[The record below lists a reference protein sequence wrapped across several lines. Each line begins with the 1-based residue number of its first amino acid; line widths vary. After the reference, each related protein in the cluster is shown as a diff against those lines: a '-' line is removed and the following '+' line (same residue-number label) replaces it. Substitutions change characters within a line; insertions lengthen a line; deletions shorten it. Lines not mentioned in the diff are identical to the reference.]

1 MRLATAGRPHLTYC
15 TNVHPGESWR
25 EIFANL
31 RTYLPPIKRLVSP
44 QESFGVGLR
53 LSARAAD
60 DLAQPAEIDRL
71 RAYLEEQDL
80 YVFTVNGFSYGAFH
94 GTRVKERVYLP
105 DWLDEERKRYS
116 DLLARILA
124 DLLPPQVAGTVSTV
138 PGAFKEGMRSPGQA
152 ALIAEHLL
160 QHAATLQAIRQR
172 TGKLVA
178 VALEP
183 EPCCY
188 LETAAETISFFEEHL
203 FSRPALARFGQ
214 LTGLGRSA
222 AEESLRSHVG
232 LCFDACH
239 MAVEFEDMQGA
250 LRALG
255 SAGIR
260 IAKVQLST
268 GLQVAFGP
276 EERDEVFSALRPFAD
291 PVYLHQVVERRGEQL
306 RRFVDLDEAMG
317 STPPGD
323 AAAREWRIHFH
334 VPVFQARY
342 DRFENTQADLAALL
356 RILRAEPLSSHLEVE
371 TYTWEVLPEEHRR
384 EGVVASV
391 ARELQWVVEQM
402 RP

>member
-1 MRLATAGRPHLTYC
+1 MRLPTAGHPHLTYC
-15 TNVHPGESWR
+15 TNVHPGESWL

-44 QESFGVGLR
+44 QKSFGVGLR
-53 LSARAAD
+53 LSARAAE
-60 DLAQPAEIDRL
+60 DLAQPAELEQL

-80 YVFTVNGFSYGAFH
+80 YVFTVNGFPHGAFH

-105 DWLDEERKRYS
+105 DWLDEERQRYS

-138 PGAFKEGMRSPGQA
+138 PGAFKERMRSPGQA
-152 ALIAEHLL
+152 ALIAERLL
-160 QHAATLQAIRQR
+160 QHAATLQAIRER

-188 LETAAETISFFEEHL
+188 LETVAETIAFFEEHL

-222 AEESLRSHVG
+222 AEESLRRHVG
-232 LCFDACH
+232 VCFDACH

-276 EERDEVFSALRPFAD
+276 ERDEVFSALRPFAD
-291 PVYLHQVVERRGEQL
+291 PVYLHQVVERRGEEL
-306 RRFVDLDEAMG
+306 AMG

-323 AAAREWRIHFH
+323 AAARQWRIHFH

-342 DRFENTQADLAALL
+342 GRFENTQADLAALL
-356 RILRAEPLSSHLEVE
+356 RILKAEPLSPHLEVE
-371 TYTWEVLPEEHRR
+371 TYTWEVLPEEYRR
-384 EGVVASV
+384 EGIVASV
-391 ARELQWVVEQM
+391 ARALQWVVEQM